1 MAARRPV
8 RRSTRLLQTL
18 AVALFALGV
27 LLILPIPF
35 WADALQ
41 TLRTPS
47 ALAMLIGGSAGI
59 LGLSFTWYRALV
71 TFTLLAWAVA
81 LIALIQ
87 LVLLIVDCVHHSCQ
101 GNPVPWII
109 WLAAMLT
116 AAPAAVLSSTMHI
129 LRVWQ
134 SAPLVTDTSEPLVT
148 ADAAVAPIPMP
159 NLHAAAAASRQG
171 PAVWPPPAPGAAVT
185 SGAGLSSSD
194 LQAAARVA
202 GAAHSGTGA
211 FSANDLAAAA
221 KVGMA
226 AASTWPPPACP
237 S

>member
-35 WADALQ
+35 GPTHCKARDS
-41 TLRTPS
+41 S

-148 ADAAVAPIPMP
+148 ADAAMAPIPMP
-159 NLHAAAAASRQG
+159 NIHAAAATSRQG
-171 PAVWPPPAPGAAVT
+171 PA
-185 SGAGLSSSD
+185 SG
-194 LQAAARVA
+194 RPR
-202 GAAHSGTGA
+202 SGRWRYERRRA
-211 FSANDLAAAA
+211 EQL
-221 KVGMA
+221 
-226 AASTWPPPACP
+226 
-237 S
+237 